1 MNEEVLKV
9 LEMVKSGRIS
19 PEEGEKLLSAI
30 GTHGEAETVKTT
42 PGKRATMLRVRVD
55 ARDPEKTDQAK
66 VNINIPLSLAK
77 KMSGLV
83 KMVPKETK
91 KELEEEGIDLDAIN
105 LKELIEMFEDGE
117 LTEELVT
124 IDAGDETKGAKVRV
138 YVD

>member
-9 LEMVKSGRIS
+9 LEMVKGGKIT

-30 GTHGEAETVKTT
+30 GVDKAGSPVK
-42 PGKRATMLRVRVD
+42 KRATMLRVRVD
-55 ARDPEKTDQAK
+55 AHDPNKEDQAK
-66 VNINIPLSLAK
+66 VNVNIPLSLAK
-77 KMSGLV
+77 KMTGLV
-83 KMVPKETK
+83 KMVPKDTK
-91 KELEEEGIDLDAIN
+91 EELQEQGIDLDGIN

-117 LTEELVT
+117 LTEELVS

>member
-9 LEMVKSGRIS
+9 LEMVKNGRIT

-30 GTHGEAETVKTT
+30 GMGEEATR
-42 PGKRATMLRVRVD
+42 KRASMLRVRVD
-55 ARDPEKTDQAK
+55 AHDPNKEDQAK

-77 KMSGLV
+77 KMTGLV
-83 KMVPKETK
+83 KLVPKETK
-91 KELEEEGIDLDAIN
+91 DELEDKGIDLDAIN

-117 LTEELVT
+117 LTEELVHV
-124 IDAGDETKGAKVRV
+124 DAGDETKGAKVRI

>member
-1 MNEEVLKV
+1 MNEEVV
-9 LEMVKSGRIS
+9 RILEMVKSGKIT

-30 GTHGEAETVKTT
+30 GVGNESAQSGK
-42 PGKRATMLRVRVD
+42 KRATMLRVRVD
-55 ARDPEKTDQAK
+55 AHDPNKEDQAK

-77 KMSGLV
+77 KMTGIV

-91 KELEEEGIDLDAIN
+91 DELSEQGIDLDAIN

-117 LTEELVT
+117 INEELVT
-124 IDAGDETKGAKVRV
+124 VDAGDETKGAKVRI

>member
-9 LEMVKSGRIS
+9 LEMVKGGKIT

-30 GTHGEAETVKTT
+30 GVDKENSPVK
-42 PGKRATMLRVRVD
+42 KRATMLRVRVD
-55 ARDPEKTDQAK
+55 AHDPNKEDQAK
-66 VNINIPLSLAK
+66 VNVNIPLSLAK
-77 KMSGLV
+77 KMTGLV
-83 KMVPKETK
+83 KMVPKDTK
-91 KELEEEGIDLDAIN
+91 EELQEQGIDLDGIN

-117 LTEELVT
+117 LTEELVS

>member
-9 LEMVKSGRIS
+9 LEMVKSGRVT

-30 GTHGEAETVKTT
+30 GVGEEAPK
-42 PGKRATMLRVRVD
+42 KRASMLRVRVD
-55 ARDPEKTDQAK
+55 AHDPNKEDQAK

-77 KMSGLV
+77 KMTGLV
-83 KMVPKETK
+83 RLVPKETK
-91 KELEEEGIDLDAIN
+91 DELEDKGIDLDAIN

-117 LTEELVT
+117 LTEELVNV
-124 IDAGDETKGAKVRV
+124 DAGDETKGAKVRI